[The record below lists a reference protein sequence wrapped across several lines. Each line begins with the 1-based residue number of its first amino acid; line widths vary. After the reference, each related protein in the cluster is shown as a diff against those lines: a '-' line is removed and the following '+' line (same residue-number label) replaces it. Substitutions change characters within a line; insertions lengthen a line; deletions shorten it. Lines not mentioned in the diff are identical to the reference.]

1 MEPYDTVIIILN
13 MSRLTPPL
21 SLLSNLSAFSASATT
36 EEENTAF
43 VTEQF
48 LPRKQ
53 DAVFGDPFV
62 FQTSAT
68 NQHIH
73 ARLVML
79 SPFPSDAVPLAKS
92 VAYLS
97 SRFGSIKAEVF
108 RTPGAEN
115 HFFRLHIFACSA
127 GVKIILPASFRGI
140 VSINDYEGLRRR
152 RQIRCGRTFNE
163 RMRRGF
169 IRLGACALEDDD
181 EVFIHAEGKIE
192 LMLRTEGDVNNKVW
206 SRMDRGMRKIFQR
219 RLGCSRLLESALG
232 AGR

>member
-1 MEPYDTVIIILN
+1 MN

-21 SLLSNLSAFSASATT
+21 SLLSNLSAVSASTTT

-53 DAVFGDPFV
+53 DAVFGDQFV

-68 NQHIH
+68 NQHIR

-79 SPFPSDAVPLAKS
+79 PQSPSDIAPFAKS

-127 GVKIILPASFRGI
+127 GVKITLPPSFRGI
-140 VSINDYEGLRRR
+140 ISINDYEGLRRR
-152 RQIRCGRTFNE
+152 RQIRCGRAFNE
-163 RMRRGF
+163 RMRRGV
-169 IRLGACALEDDD
+169 IRLDSCALENDD

-192 LMLRTEGDVNNKVW
+192 LRLRTEGDVNDRVW

-219 RLGCSRLLESALG
+219 RLGSSKLLDSALG
-232 AGR
+232 AAGSS

>member
-1 MEPYDTVIIILN
+1 

-21 SLLSNLSAFSASATT
+21 SLLSNLSALSASTTT

-68 NQHIH
+68 NQHIR
-73 ARLVML
+73 ARLIML
-79 SPFPSDAVPLAKS
+79 SPFPSDTAPLAKS

-108 RTPGAEN
+108 RTPGGEN

-127 GVKIILPASFRGI
+127 GVKITLPPLFPGHRVHQRLRG
-140 VSINDYEGLRRR
+140 STSSEADSLWSCLQRANAP
-152 RQIRCGRTFNE
+152 
-163 RMRRGF
+163 GF
-169 IRLGACALEDDD
+169 YQA
-181 EVFIHAEGKIE
+181 
-192 LMLRTEGDVNNKVW
+192 
-206 SRMDRGMRKIFQR
+206 
-219 RLGCSRLLESALG
+219 
-232 AGR
+232 

>member
-1 MEPYDTVIIILN
+1 

-21 SLLSNLSAFSASATT
+21 SLLSNLSALSASTTTT
-36 EEENTAF
+36 EEENTIF

-68 NQHIH
+68 NQHIR
-73 ARLVML
+73 ARLIML
-79 SPFPSDAVPLAKS
+79 SPFPSDTAALAKS

-127 GVKIILPASFRGI
+127 GVKITLPPSFRGI
-140 VSINDYEGLRRR
+140 VSINDYEDLRRR
-152 RQIRCGRTFNE
+152 RQIRCGRGFNE

-169 IRLGACALEDDD
+169 IRLESCALENDD

-192 LMLRTEGDVNNKVW
+192 LMLRTEGDSSDRVW

-219 RLGCSRLLESALG
+219 RLGSSRLLDSALG
-232 AGR
+232 AEGSSVLYC

>member
-1 MEPYDTVIIILN
+1 
-13 MSRLTPPL
+13 MSKLTPQL
-21 SLLSNLSAFSASATT
+21 SLLSNLSAVSASTT
-36 EEENTAF
+36 REEENTVF

-68 NQHIH
+68 NQDIR
-73 ARLVML
+73 ARLILL
-79 SPFPSDAVPLAKS
+79 SPFPSDTAPLAKS

-108 RTPGAEN
+108 RTHGADN

-127 GVKIILPASFRGI
+127 GVKITLPPTFRGI

-152 RQIRCGRTFNE
+152 RQIRCGRAFNE
-163 RMRRGF
+163 GMRRGF
-169 IRLGACALEDDD
+169 IRLGSCALENDD
-181 EVFIHAEGKIE
+181 EIFIHAEGKIE
-192 LMLRTEGDVNNKVW
+192 LMLRTECDVNDRVW
-206 SRMDRGMRKIFQR
+206 TRMDRGMRKI
-219 RLGCSRLLESALG
+219 LELRVGSGLSF
-232 AGR
+232 GRCR

>member
-1 MEPYDTVIIILN
+1 

-21 SLLSNLSAFSASATT
+21 SLLSNLSAVSASTT
-36 EEENTAF
+36 TQEENAAF

-48 LPRKQ
+48 LPRRQ
-53 DAVFGDPFV
+53 DAVFSDPFV

-68 NQHIH
+68 NQHIR
-73 ARLVML
+73 ARLIML
-79 SPFPSDAVPLAKS
+79 SPFPSDIVGPLAKS

-127 GVKIILPASFRGI
+127 GVKVTLPPTFRGI

-152 RQIRCGRTFNE
+152 RQIRCGRAFNE
-163 RMRRGF
+163 RVRRGF
-169 IRLGACALEDDD
+169 IKFGSCALENDD

-192 LMLRTEGDVNNKVW
+192 LMLRTEGNRVW
-206 SRMDRGMRKIFQR
+206 SRMDRGMQKIFQR
-219 RLGCSRLLESALG
+219 RLDSSRLLDSAFG
-232 AGR
+232 AAGSSS